1 MEIEFTHKAK
11 THYQYWI
18 DNDRKMLKKLNE
30 LIKEIQKTPFTG
42 KGKPEA
48 LKFNF
53 TGCWSRRINQ
63 EHRLV
68 YMVENNKIIILQ
80 CRYHY

>member
-1 MEIEFTHKAK
+1 MKILFDDYAWEDYLYWQK
-11 THYQYWI
+11 TDKQI
-18 DNDRKMLKKLNE
+18 LKKINE
-30 LIKEIQKTPFTG
+30 LIKDIQRTPFSG

-48 LKFNF
+48 LKFSLSGF
-53 TGCWSRRINQ
+53 WSRRINH

-68 YMVENNKIIILQ
+68 YKIDNETLCIVQ

>member
-1 MEIEFTHKAK
+1 MEIEFTQRAQK
-11 THYQYWI
+11 HYQFWI
-18 DNDRKMLKKLNE
+18 DNDRKMLKKINE
-30 LIKEIQKTPFTG
+30 LIKDVQKTPFSG

-68 YMVENNKIIILQ
+68 YKVENNTLIIIQ
-80 CRYHY
+80 CKYHY